1 MSESTISSRIT
12 ALAQKLTD
20 LNSDAQLAEGGDKS
34 AGTRVRQT
42 LQEVVNESKEIR
54 KEVLNLNN
62 ATS

>member
-12 ALAQKLTD
+12 ALAQRPTD
-20 LNSDAQLAEGGDKS
+20 LNADASLAESGDRS

-42 LQEVVNESKEIR
+42 LQEAVNESKEIR
-54 KEVLNLNN
+54 KEVLNVNN